1 MVLTQQEQDTLKD
14 YADRGDYRGGWAYL
28 SNKGDRYA
36 DNALAITGE
45 ASQLSGLNLW
55 MKRAS
60 VACVSRVSC
69 LKARTRCLRF
79 YDCARN
85 LCATQH
91 IKIFKPV

>member
-60 VACVSRVSC
+60 VACVSRVPC